1 MPSATAATGPHV
13 LRQINVAAV
22 LTALRQAERAVA
34 RVADLMTTTG
44 LSRPA
49 VTRALADLRDAD
61 LVELVAD
68 ETTRIGRPAQRAR
81 FRAELG
87 HVAGVDVGP
96 HKILVKIAD
105 LAGEVLTT
113 HRIATPP
120 AATGPEVFD
129 LVTAGLDQAVAAA
142 GLTHADLWAVCVGT
156 PGIVDRDH
164 GEVVLAPSIPGWAG
178 LPVVPQLRDQL
189 HCPVLIDNDVNLAVL
204 AERWRGTAIG
214 VESLVFV
221 QWGERIGTGLIIDG
235 APYRGAHAAA
245 GELGFL
251 DLGLPP
257 NDPTG
262 RPAANEGTGP
272 FERLVGAAAIHELAV
287 AMTAGGRDRD
297 LHAQLTAPGERD
309 IAPLFAAAATGSPVA
324 VAVVDRV
331 AARFAQGLGA
341 LILLM
346 DPEQVVIGGGLSRAG
361 DTLLDPV
368 RRHLVGRTLSSPTEV
383 RASTLGE
390 DAVVLGAVRHALDST
405 AERLTALA

>member
-1 MPSATAATGPHV
+1 MTTSAPAATGPHV
-13 LRQINVAAV
+13 LRQINVTAV
-22 LTALRQAERAVA
+22 LTALRQADGATA
-34 RVADLMTTTG
+34 RLTDLVTSTG

-96 HKILVKIAD
+96 HKILIKIAD
-105 LAGEVLTT
+105 LAGKILTT

-120 AATGPEVFD
+120 GATGPDVFD
-129 LVTAGLDQAVAAA
+129 LVSTALDQAVTASD
-142 GLTHADLWAVCVGT
+142 LTHADLWAVCVGT

-164 GEVVLAPSIPGWAG
+164 GEVLLAPSIPGWAG

-287 AMTAGGRDRD
+287 AMTAGGRDPG
-297 LHAQLTAPGERD
+297 LHAQLTRPGDRD
-309 IAPLFAAAATGSPVA
+309 ITGLFTAAAAGNPTAAA
-324 VAVVDRV
+324 VIDRV
-331 AARFAQGLGA
+331 AARFAQGLSA
-341 LILLM
+341 LILLL
-346 DPEQVVIGGGLSRAG
+346 DPEQVVIGGGLSLAG
-361 DTLLDPV
+361 ETLLEPI
-368 RRHLVGRTLSSPTEV
+368 RRHLAGRTLSATSL
-383 RASTLGE
+383 RASSLGE
-390 DAVVLGAVRHALDST
+390 DAVALGAVRHALDAT
-405 AERLTALA
+405 ADRLTTSP